1 MLKEVLMKKNFV
13 WAVVICL
20 FFIGSCVT
28 VNIYFPASAAQKA
41 ADTIIEEIQGKE
53 KAPEQQPEKQP
64 QKSEEKPKQTSWL
77 HEGFKGLSFG
87 PTDVYAAEADL
98 EISTPAITAIRASLK
113 ARYQQQLKPYFESGV
128 LGLANNG
135 QIAIRDA
142 SGLPLKDKATL
153 NNLVGQQNKDWMSL
167 YEEIAR
173 ANKLGSDAVPQLQK
187 TFTDGWRAKAQPG
200 HWIQTDAGAW
210 VKK

>member
-1 MLKEVLMKKNFV
+1 MNKNFV

-20 FFIGSCVT
+20 FCIGSCVT

-41 ADTIIEEIQGKE
+41 AETIIEDIQGKE

-64 QKSEEKPKQTSWL
+64 QKSGEMPKQTSRL
-77 HEGFKGLSFG
+77 HEGCKGLSFG

-98 EISTPAITAIRASLK
+98 DISTPAITAIRESLK
-113 ARYQQQLKPYFESGV
+113 ARYQQLKPYFESGV

-142 SGLPLKDKATL
+142 SGLPLKEKATL
-153 NNLVGQQNKDWMSL
+153 NNLVGQHNKDLLSL
-167 YEEIAR
+167 YQEIAR
-173 ANKLGSDAVPQLQK
+173 ANKLGLDAEPKLQK
-187 TFTDGWRAKAQPG
+187 TFADSWRQKAQPG
-200 HWIQTDAGAW
+200 RWIQTDAGAW